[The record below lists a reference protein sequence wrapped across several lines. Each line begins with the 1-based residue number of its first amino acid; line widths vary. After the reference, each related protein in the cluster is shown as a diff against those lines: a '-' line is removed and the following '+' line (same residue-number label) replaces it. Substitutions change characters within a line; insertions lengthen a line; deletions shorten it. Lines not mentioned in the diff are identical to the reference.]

1 MTLLELIFT
10 FMALG
15 FLVGFVCFFH
25 EVGKML
31 KYIDVPPY
39 GGDV

>member
-1 MTLLELIFT
+1 MTLLELIFA

-15 FLVGFVCFFH
+15 FFVGFVCFFH
-25 EVGKML
+25 EVGKIL
-31 KYIDVPPY
+31 KDIDVPPY

>member
-1 MTLLELIFT
+1 MTLLEFIFT

-25 EVGKML
+25 EIGKVL
-31 KYIDVPPY
+31 KNCKSK
-39 GGDV
+39 